1 MKTGVDD
8 PDAGGEVLAAVE
20 RPRIAALGRAVAER
34 AINAQLDGAAAS
46 GRRPR
51 RALHRGSRA
60 YSPARWLRGAGH
72 RPRRRA
78 AYGHPEMGPAKGS
91 SCPVTERARAS
102 RQPAARLYLA
112 V

>member
-20 RPRIAALGRAVAER
+20 RPRIAALGGAVAER
-34 AINAQLDGAAAS
+34 AINAQLEGAAAS

-60 YSPARWLRGAGH
+60 YSPHEGLAAWSSSAEPR
-72 RPRRRA
+72 RPR
-78 AYGHPEMGPAKGS
+78 HPEMGLAKGS
-91 SCPVTERARAS
+91 SCPLTRARAS
-102 RQPAARLYLA
+102 RQ
-112 V
+112 